1 MQLMNWRYVAC
12 YNERILITYFKVNA
26 MVFNSVY
33 FSSSEL
39 AYSKTARGTK
49 TAMQ

>member
-1 MQLMNWRYVAC
+1 M
-12 YNERILITYFKVNA
+12 VNA
-26 MVFNSVY
+26 MIFNSVY

-49 TAMQ
+49 TAMQWNVSANSPV